1 MRYLLDTNICSYILK
16 EHPQEVKLHFEQA
29 GIGNICISSI
39 VLAELYYGAARHP
52 KGLVIRRE
60 IDDFVSRLVVLP
72 WDEKAAD
79 HYGSIRAILE
89 KSGTPIGS
97 MDMLIAAHARSCR
110 LTLVT
115 NNKREFDRIPELEI
129 TDWCKSPNGKSI

>member
-1 MRYLLDTNICSYILK
+1 MRYQLDTNICSYILK
-16 EHPQEVKLHFEQA
+16 DHPQKVKLHFEKA

-60 IDDFVSRLVVLP
+60 IDDFVSRLTVLN

-79 HYGSIRAILE
+79 HYGSIRAFLE
-89 KSGTPIGS
+89 KSGTPIGA
-97 MDMLIAAHARSCR
+97 MDMLIAAHSRSCNSI
-110 LTLVT
+110 LVT
-115 NNKREFDRIPELEI
+115 NNQREFVRIPDLKI
-129 TDWCKSPNGKSI
+129 IDWC